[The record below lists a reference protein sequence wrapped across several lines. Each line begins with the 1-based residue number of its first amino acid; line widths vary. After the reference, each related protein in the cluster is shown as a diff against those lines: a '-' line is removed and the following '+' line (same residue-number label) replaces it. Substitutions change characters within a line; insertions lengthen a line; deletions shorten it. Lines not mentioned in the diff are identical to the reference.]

1 VISVPPVQL
10 AGDWLR
16 VPCVDGS
23 QRPYLSFDAAA
34 STSALPSVLDAVE
47 AFVPWYSSAQRAAGY
62 KSQASAIAY
71 QCARLAA
78 LTFAG
83 RDTASDDVA
92 MFCRDATEAIRHLA
106 YRLQLSKDDVVI
118 TTAAEHHANL
128 LPWSRTA
135 TCRYVEC
142 GKDGTF
148 DTEDVVAALNQ
159 RPRAALLAITGA
171 SNITGWMPPLPQIID
186 AAHRRGVP
194 VLADGAQLAP
204 HRPLPADADFLAWSG
219 HKMYAPFG
227 TGVLVGP
234 RRVLTDG
241 DPFPAGL
248 AVGGAADPGGLDE
261 VVRAL
266 PPEREETSS
275 PNVIGAIAL
284 HAAMDMLGYIGWP
297 AIIGYERRI
306 ALSLRRGLAAIPG
319 VRLLGP
325 DLDAETLPVA
335 TFTVEGVPHA
345 LVAARLA
352 AEYAIGVGHSRFC
365 AYPYMIR
372 LLGLTREEV
381 HRYRDQARRED
392 RRAMP
397 GAVRASAGINVSDD
411 DVQRLLAAVA
421 SIAAGDP
428 PVRYHQDPSTGD
440 FFPAESTFAERVPRA
455 RSG

>member
-1 VISVPPVQL
+1 
-10 AGDWLR
+10 
-16 VPCVDGS
+16 
-23 QRPYLSFDAAA
+23 
-34 STSALPSVLDAVE
+34 
-47 AFVPWYSSAQRAAGY
+47 
-62 KSQASAIAY
+62 
-71 QCARLAA
+71 
-78 LTFAG
+78 
-83 RDTASDDVA
+83 
-92 MFCRDATEAIRHLA
+92 
-106 YRLQLSKDDVVI
+106 
-118 TTAAEHHANL
+118 
-128 LPWSRTA
+128 
-135 TCRYVEC
+135 
-142 GKDGTF
+142 
-148 DTEDVVAALNQ
+148 
-159 RPRAALLAITGA
+159 
-171 SNITGWMPPLPQIID
+171 MPPLPQIID

-234 RRVLTDG
+234 RRVLADG
-241 DPFPAGL
+241 DPFPAGP
-248 AVGGAADPGGLDE
+248 AVGGAADPGSLDE
-261 VVRAL
+261 VMQAL

-297 AIIGYERRI
+297 AIIGYEHRI

-352 AEYAIGVGHSRFC
+352 AEYAIGVRHSRFC
-365 AYPYMIR
+365 AYPYLIR

-397 GAVRASAGINVSDD
+397 GAVRASAGINISDD
-411 DVQRLLAAVA
+411 DVRRLLAAVA
-421 SIAAGDP
+421 NIAAGDP
-428 PVRYHQDPSTGD
+428 PVRYHQDPLTGD